1 MTTRSNL
8 LRDGLTLSNGE
19 RLKVYDALV
28 LAGGVYLAATG
39 WRSAAVV
46 KAIRFHP
53 WPRVAYVGFSA
64 GWFEFAWWQFLIY
77 AGTVGAV
84 FNLSIG
90 MLAFSWYLQH
100 MASSPGTKEDQE
112 IQKWSYE
119 DRSLATQ
126 WLEHGGLYAIFPV
139 KFQSLLFEFGAK
151 RVRTFVAW
159 FVTRF
164 CWEACL
170 WGSVMWLTRVV
181 IVWTVSQL

>member
-1 MTTRSNL
+1 MTTRSDL
-8 LRDGLTLSNGE
+8 MRDGLTLSNGE
-19 RLKVYDALV
+19 RLRVYDALV
-28 LAGGVYLAATG
+28 LADGLYVAATG

-53 WPRVAYVGFSA
+53 WPRIAYVGLSA

-90 MLAFSWYLQH
+90 VLAFRWYLQH
-100 MASSPGTKEDQE
+100 IASSPGINKDQE
-112 IQKWSYE
+112 VQKWSYE

-126 WLEHGGLYAIFPV
+126 WLEHGGLFSIFPV
-139 KFQSLLFEFGAK
+139 KFQSLLLVFGAK
-151 RVRTFVAW
+151 RIQTFLAW

-170 WGSVMWLTRVV
+170 WGSVMWLTRMVFV
-181 IVWTVSQL
+181 STVSQL